1 MEHCFY
7 DFSKGVDVYDL
18 LNEQNKP
25 YDCASFL
32 RNAVGDISRV
42 SFNSPLNNKLVSL
55 KEIRFNNFKCLYKK
69 NLETHLFKCI

>member
-1 MEHCFY
+1 
-7 DFSKGVDVYDL
+7 
-18 LNEQNKP
+18 
-25 YDCASFL
+25 L

-69 NLETHLFKCI
+69 NLETHLFK